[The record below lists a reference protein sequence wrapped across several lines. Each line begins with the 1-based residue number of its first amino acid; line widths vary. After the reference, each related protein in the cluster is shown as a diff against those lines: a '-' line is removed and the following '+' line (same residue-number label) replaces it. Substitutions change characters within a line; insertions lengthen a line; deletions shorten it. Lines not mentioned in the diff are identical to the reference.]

1 MPFYAI
7 AMLYIIFT
15 KMSEMNAGIFLA
27 YIRKNV
33 GKNIYFLGEMH
44 YTKLVKKDIMP
55 FYTLLL

>member
-1 MPFYAI
+1 MP
-7 AMLYIIFT
+7 
-15 KMSEMNAGIFLA
+15 EMNAGIFLA